1 MATIR
6 VLPPRSG
13 LHPTITING
22 RVYTCAQGSA
32 LDIPDFDAQIAIAND
47 WTICGKT
54 SGTTANRPAKPSRSD
69 THLDTTLGYI
79 VVFDG
84 FVWRNPATGASV

>member
-1 MATIR
+1 MATVR

-22 RVYTCAQGSA
+22 RVYTCAQGGA
-32 LDIPDFDAQIAIAND
+32 LDIPDFDAAVAAANE
-47 WTICGKT
+47 WTQCAKT
-54 SGTTANRPAKPSRSD
+54 SGATSARPATPSRSD